1 MSILTKIQIK
11 RGLDIFLQLVSPSR
25 LSSFH
30 FKFICISDPE
40 GKDGAE
46 VPIYIA
52 SGVFSGSRG
61 DIDLCCAAS
70 RKCADHQGLDFWD
83 RSRSTRR
90 VDWRRGRKGH
100 KQSHG

>member
-11 RGLDIFLQLVSPSR
+11 HRLDIFLQLVSPSR

-52 SGVFSGSRG
+52 SGVFNGSRG
-61 DIDLCCAAS
+61 DIDSRCAAC
-70 RKCADHQGLDFWD
+70 RKCADNEGFNFWN
-83 RSRSTRR
+83 RARSTRR
-90 VDWRRGRKGH
+90 VDRWRGRKSH
-100 KQSHG
+100 EQS